1 MPAVRKTIRATPH
14 DKKIHAVVARIPRGK
29 VSTYGEVADRA
40 GLPRRA
46 RLVGQV
52 LSCLPANNTLPWHRV
67 VNAQGGISLP
77 VGGATAK
84 EQRQRLLAEGI
95 VFRGARIELK
105 RYAWRVSLDEL
116 LWR

>member
-1 MPAVRKTIRATPH
+1 MSALRKNIRATPH
-14 DKKIHAVVARIPRGK
+14 DKKIRAVVARIPRGK

-52 LSCLPANNTLPWHRV
+52 LSCLPSNNKLPWHRV
-67 VNAQGGISLP
+67 VNAQGCISLP

-95 VFRGARIELK
+95 VFRGARIDLQ
-105 RYAWRVSLDEL
+105 RYAWRVSLDAL